1 MGHYLVFCCCTSNE
15 NSRSFLFQ
23 DIVWINKSAL
33 IVACSSRTSIID
45 SCTCLAIAVRICL
58 RRRCASFY
66 VKLSVHFLICCFIGV
81 RRHCICHTFLAGTF
95 DVSCPPIKSL
105 LTKKPPKGGYNNGQ
119 ELHLSHLQQGHCL
132 LCYALLLPFSQ
143 IVRTRSIVFFS
154 FVASC
159 ATSLFVSFSEWQYS

>member
-1 MGHYLVFCCCTSNE
+1 MFVSYKYHRSLYLYSH
-15 NSRSFLFQ
+15 SRAYL
-23 DIVWINKSAL
+23 
-33 IVACSSRTSIID
+33 SSET
-45 SCTCLAIAVRICL
+45 TCVLL
-58 RRRCASFY
+58 
-66 VKLSVHFLICCFIGV
+66 VKLSAHFLICCFIGV
-81 RRHCICHTFLAGTF
+81 RRRYICHTFLAGTF